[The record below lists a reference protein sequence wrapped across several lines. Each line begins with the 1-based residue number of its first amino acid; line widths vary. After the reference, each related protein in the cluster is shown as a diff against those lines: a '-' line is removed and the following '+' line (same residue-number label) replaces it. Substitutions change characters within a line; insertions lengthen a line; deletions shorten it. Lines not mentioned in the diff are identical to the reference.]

1 MAVYDLEEQEQI
13 DELKV
18 WWQTHGNLIT
28 WVVVAV
34 SVGVITWQGWN
45 WYQNKQSAEASLIF
59 GALQQANQ
67 MHDNSRVKNLA
78 GELTE
83 KYSSTTYAH
92 LAALVAARASI
103 GADDTKTAKA
113 QLQWA
118 SDHAS
123 DEIRA
128 LARIRLA
135 GLLLDEK
142 AFDEALKTLADEKLP
157 AFAAQVSALKGDVY
171 LAQGKRK
178 EAKDAYTAALA
189 ASKSQKEVDADRPSA
204 WSQLLQQKL
213 DSLGDAT

>member
-13 DELKV
+13 DELRA

-28 WVVVAV
+28 WVVVTISVAV
-34 SVGVITWQGWN
+34 IAWQSWN

-92 LAALVAARASI
+92 LAALIAAKASI
-103 GADDTKTAKA
+103 GADDTKSAQA

-118 SDHAS
+118 TEHAD

-135 GLLLDEK
+135 GLLLDKK
-142 AFDEALKTLADEKLP
+142 AFDDALKTLADEKSP
-157 AFAAQVSALKGDVY
+157 AFAAQVFALKGDVY
-171 LAQGKRK
+171 LAQSKRK
-178 EAKDAYTAALA
+178 EAKEAYTAALNA
-189 ASKSQKEVDADRPSA
+189 NKDADRASA
-204 WSQLLQQKL
+204 WLQLLQQKL
-213 DSLGDAT
+213 DSLGDPA